1 MPWFMPGDNIMSAT
15 MPIDRLLIH
24 RPALAVY
31 AGECR
36 VYPYGFVF
44 SVTVVR
50 RWPDEAPRIPA
61 APLNPFGMLGPLHET
76 GHEKSQQVLS
86 FGVRFPNGRSSIA
99 QGHVTFPSSEPPTA
113 PVIRAHHGEGSD
125 DEWSQ
130 AFYVWGLPSEGSVS
144 VFYSW
149 GLEKVPESRF
159 EIDGDDL
166 RAAAARAVVLWEDG
180 PDEGNGDSVTARR

>member
-1 MPWFMPGDNIMSAT
+1 MPPMSFFESFTPPPVPPGRSRRQRPMPWFMPGDNIMSAT

-76 GHEKSQQVLS
+76 GHEK
-86 FGVRFPNGRSSIA
+86 
-99 QGHVTFPSSEPPTA
+99 
-113 PVIRAHHGEGSD
+113 
-125 DEWSQ
+125 
-130 AFYVWGLPSEGSVS
+130 
-144 VFYSW
+144 
-149 GLEKVPESRF
+149 
-159 EIDGDDL
+159 
-166 RAAAARAVVLWEDG
+166 
-180 PDEGNGDSVTARR
+180 